1 MDEQVEDVRQQLRRN
16 PRAVVAYVDCYAI
29 GRLGYH
35 EHDLVARCAVLGRVI
50 EEIRQALDEARTIP
64 MHMQRLPG
72 SVHPQLVKFF
82 VHERLDHLDGRLDDL
97 PDLEGFR
104 FENNPASRD
113 PRDVEE
119 VVEQVG
125 QVLTLPRDHRSQRA
139 QLGIGADFSGEK
151 HCCVA
156 YRRQR
161 ISQLMREHRE
171 ELILLAIGPAQCLMR
186 SPALGDIPIGLEH
199 ELAFA
204 DARELPAA
212 LSDDL
217 MTRTRKMTK
226 LPAPDSVL
234 LDRLL
239 DLCEGLGKACL
250 QQVVTG
256 TSQALGARVSVKLLA
271 APVPRHDP

>member
-1 MDEQVEDVRQQLRRN
+1 
-16 PRAVVAYVDCYAI
+16 
-29 GRLGYH
+29 
-35 EHDLVARCAVLGRVI
+35 
-50 EEIRQALDEARTIP
+50 

-104 FENNPASRD
+104 FEHDPASRD

-119 VVEQVG
+119 VVEQVA

-139 QLGIGADFSGEK
+139 QLGVGADFSGEK
-151 HCCVA
+151 YCCVA

-161 ISQLMREHRE
+161 ISQLMCEHRE
-171 ELILLAIGPAQCLMR
+171 ELILLAIGPAQRLLR
-186 SPALGDIPIGLEH
+186 RLALSDVPIGLEY

-204 DARELPAA
+204 DARELPTT
-212 LSDDL
+212 LDDDL
-217 MTRTRKMTK
+217 RARTRKMTK
-226 LPAPDSVL
+226 LPVPDPVL

-250 QQVVTG
+250 QQGVGG
-256 TSQALGARVSVKLLA
+256 TSQTLGARVSVKLLA
-271 APVPRHDP
+271 TPVPRDDP